1 MTLQQLK
8 YIIAIAEKGSIN
20 EAAKTLFISQPS
32 LSNAVRELESELGL
46 SIFLRTNKGVK
57 TTVQGEE
64 FLGYA
69 RQVIQQNE
77 LLEEKFLS
85 GKQAKQR
92 FSVSTQHYT
101 FAANAFVELINEFGG
116 DEYEF
121 SLRETTTFNIIQDVK
136 NLRSEI
142 GILYLSFHNESV
154 ITKLL
159 RENDLLFTELLT
171 AKPHIFISR
180 DNPLVSRKNVKLADL
195 EDFPCVTYEQGEHNS
210 FYLSEEILSTLD
222 HRRAIRVTDRSTL
235 VNMLIGVN
243 AYTICTGIFPSHLH
257 GDDIVAVSLEVNE
270 LIRVGTLR
278 HKDSMPTRLGEIYIA
293 SLRRVVN
300 EFS

>member
-8 YIIAIAEKGSIN
+8 YVVAIADKGSIN

-57 TTVQGEE
+57 TTVEGEE

-69 RQVIQQNE
+69 RQVVQQNE

-85 GKQAKQR
+85 GKPAKQR

-116 DEYEF
+116 NEYEF
-121 SLRETTTFNIIQDVK
+121 SLRETTTYNIIQDVK

-154 ITKLL
+154 IAKFL
-159 RENDLLFTELLT
+159 RENDVLFTELLT

-180 DNPLVSRKNVKLADL
+180 NNPLAGRKNVKLTEL
-195 EDFPCVTYEQGEHNS
+195 EDFPCV
-210 FYLSEEILSTLD
+210 
-222 HRRAIRVTDRSTL
+222 
-235 VNMLIGVN
+235 M
-243 AYTICTGIFPSHLH
+243 
-257 GDDIVAVSLEVNE
+257 
-270 LIRVGTLR
+270 
-278 HKDSMPTRLGEIYIA
+278 
-293 SLRRVVN
+293 
-300 EFS
+300 